1 MHKENEIFRNY
12 EIEEFIF
19 DDCIKEQVK
28 ELIDRYRSDFRVNK
42 DSNFFVRDL
51 TMEFRWIP
59 LFEELKYFYN
69 NDVCISCVI
78 CISIMKS
85 TKYNLRTFAYYYENA
100 VHRIEETWEYV
111 HILLAEI
118 LDLELFVGK
127 DIRDANIK
135 YCSGTWDFSKSAS
148 GYKAIFHPYKGKQL
162 KEANEA
168 AEKDNV
174 LLNISVN
181 REKSV
186 FHKVLRKKMSLNERI
201 AKIIELY
208 FSEEACEIHRIRNE
222 LVHRRSLGSRFS
234 VGPCIIGSGQAININ
249 PNGWFEF
256 RNKEVLI
263 EKNLSIIR
271 EVLQTIQDIIF
282 NHDLPN
288 TKENENQ
295 EFFLAS
301 CVCPSCKENVV
312 IPREMYEYFKEKKLK
327 VPCPC
332 CGKNGLNTNGNVPV
346 DDRLYYQ
353 NFWQYNETIV
363 KYAKTMFENED

>member
-1 MHKENEIFRNY
+1 M
-12 EIEEFIF
+12 
-19 DDCIKEQVK
+19 
-28 ELIDRYRSDFRVNK
+28 
-42 DSNFFVRDL
+42 
-51 TMEFRWIP
+51 
-59 LFEELKYFYN
+59 
-69 NDVCISCVI
+69 
-78 CISIMKS
+78 
-85 TKYNLRTFAYYYENA
+85 
-100 VHRIEETWEYV
+100 
-111 HILLAEI
+111 
-118 LDLELFVGK
+118 
-127 DIRDANIK
+127 
-135 YCSGTWDFSKSAS
+135 
-148 GYKAIFHPYKGKQL
+148 
-162 KEANEA
+162 
-168 AEKDNV
+168 
-174 LLNISVN
+174 
-181 REKSV
+181 
-186 FHKVLRKKMSLNERI
+186 
-201 AKIIELY
+201 
-208 FSEEACEIHRIRNE
+208 
-222 LVHRRSLGSRFS
+222 
-234 VGPCIIGSGQAININ
+234 
-249 PNGWFEF
+249 
-256 RNKEVLI
+256 LI

>member
-1 MHKENEIFRNY
+1 MYKENETHREY

-19 DDCIKEQVK
+19 DDCIKEQMK
-28 ELIDRYRSDFRVNK
+28 ELLGRYRSDFLANK
-42 DSNFFVRDL
+42 DGNFFVRDL
-51 TMEFRWIP
+51 TIEFRGIP

-69 NDVCISCVI
+69 NDVCISCAT

-118 LDLELFVGK
+118 LDLELVVGK
-127 DIRDANIK
+127 DIRDTNIR
-135 YCSGTWDFSKSAS
+135 YCSGIWEFSKSEN
-148 GYKAIFHPYKGKQL
+148 GYRPIFHSYKGKQL
-162 KEANEA
+162 KEAIEV
-168 AEKDNV
+168 AERDNV
-174 LLNISVN
+174 LLNASVKPK
-181 REKSV
+181 KSV

-208 FSEEACEIHRIRNE
+208 FSEEASEIHRIRNE
-222 LVHRRSLGSRFS
+222 LVHRRPLGSKFS
-234 VGPCIIGSGQAININ
+234 VGPCIIGPGQAININ
-249 PNGWFEF
+249 PDGWFTF
-256 RNKEVLI
+256 SNKEVLI

-301 CVCPSCKENVV
+301 CVCPACEKNVV
-312 IPREMYEYFKEKKLK
+312 IPGEMYDYFKGRKLK

-332 CGKNGLNTNGNVPV
+332 CGKNGLIKNENVPV

-353 NFWQYNETIV
+353 NLWQYNETI
-363 KYAKTMFENED
+363 AKHAETMFEKED

>member
-1 MHKENEIFRNY
+1 M
-12 EIEEFIF
+12 
-19 DDCIKEQVK
+19 
-28 ELIDRYRSDFRVNK
+28 
-42 DSNFFVRDL
+42 
-51 TMEFRWIP
+51 
-59 LFEELKYFYN
+59 
-69 NDVCISCVI
+69 
-78 CISIMKS
+78 
-85 TKYNLRTFAYYYENA
+85 
-100 VHRIEETWEYV
+100 HRIEETWEYV